1 MDHAAAT
8 EPRGAVAGLA
18 RQQDQPDQVV
28 ARVLHRCD
36 QLAGA
41 DIGEEPTRVEP
52 VQLSALDPAWYPALR
67 MTRVTNFG
75 DPSFEPTDEELA
87 ELMREAF
94 ADVPARSAAALA
106 RIRQEIE
113 ELRAQA
119 MARLEQR
126 LGGSK

>member
-1 MDHAAAT
+1 
-8 EPRGAVAGLA
+8 
-18 RQQDQPDQVV
+18 
-28 ARVLHRCD
+28 
-36 QLAGA
+36 
-41 DIGEEPTRVEP
+41 
-52 VQLSALDPAWYPALR
+52 

-87 ELMREAF
+87 DLMREAF